1 MAKILG
7 KLLAAEEGNK
17 WLKDIES
24 GVVELVY
31 LLMTAVRCL
40 TKVRV
45 YFGSQLKGAVHHG
58 EEVTTAGAS
67 AVGNRKELNTLTH
80 LAFSLYSVLDSSPC
94 NAAAHI
100 QSGSSTLTKP
110 I

>member
-7 KLLAAEEGNK
+7 KLLAAEEGSM

-67 AVGNRKELNTLTH
+67 AVGNRRELNTHSSGVLSLFSPGLQLMQCCCSHSEWFFH
-80 LAFSLYSVLDSSPC
+80 L
-94 NAAAHI
+94 N
-100 QSGSSTLTKP
+100 
-110 I
+110 